1 MNLKLTNKELKV
13 LLIGFLLGV
22 IFTLL
27 LVNLT
32 SNEDR
37 YTQIDQSEMIEFD
50 LEEIESSE
58 SGDPIDAE
66 DIKSF

>member
-66 DIKSF
+66 DTKSF